1 MQLGR
6 LRPTVVGGSANVD
19 LLRACLAVDHLDIE
33 VSATL
38 EDAGVEKV
46 ERRAV
51 AVATGILL
59 DQPFIRIGG
68 LRILVEISQIAV
80 TRGGV
85 EVEVVLLDV
94 LAAIALRP
102 GQPEGA
108 FLEERIAS

>member
-6 LRPTVVGGSANVD
+6 LWPTVMGGEAHVD
-19 LLRACLAVDHLDIE
+19 LFRACLAVDYLDIE

-59 DQPFIRIGG
+59 DHPFIRIGG
-68 LRILVEISQIAV
+68 LRIFVEVVQV
-80 TRGGV
+80 TVGGRSID
-85 EVEVVLLDV
+85 VEVVLLDV

-108 FLEERIAS
+108 FLEE